1 MTLFLQANMQ
11 NRISFESLW
20 HRKGDESCRE
30 SITQLHRTQWA
41 KNRISG
47 PKIENRLWKPEKHFQ
62 IKTNAHFG
70 YNETQW
76 VQKIGRYSGT
86 KWLLHSVMRPGERWR
101 PFPRKR
107 PAARVAGSG
116 TDWSWCRRPREVT
129 SSDRTYNGSE
139 NVCSML
145 EASMPLND

>member
-1 MTLFLQANMQ
+1 MTLFLHANMQ

-20 HRKGDESCRE
+20 HRKGDESYRE

-70 YNETQW
+70 YNRTQW
-76 VQKIGRYSGT
+76 KGKIRSLSRNRKCFIFCCIVYNQISRDACFMVHFICQMRLCGTGSPWGQLRLCFGEGQVKVRSRSGQGQV
-86 KWLLHSVMRPGERWR
+86 KVRP
-101 PFPRKR
+101 
-107 PAARVAGSG
+107 
-116 TDWSWCRRPREVT
+116 
-129 SSDRTYNGSE
+129 N
-139 NVCSML
+139 
-145 EASMPLND
+145 